1 MIAAPGATAGENRRP
16 PCYDSTVMQR
26 IFVTGATGFV
36 GHVVVRALVAHGF
49 LVRCLVRPGSEALL
63 KGFESIDRVPGD
75 VLEPD
80 QLAASVEGCG
90 AVVNLVGIIREHRAR
105 GITFDRLHTQ
115 GTANMLG
122 VAHEAGVKRFIQMS
136 ALGTRP
142 GAKSR
147 YHQTKWQAEEIVRA
161 SALDWTIFRPSLIY
175 GPGDEFVSV
184 LARMVRR
191 LPAVPVLGDGQYHVQ
206 PVAVEQ
212 VAEGFA
218 RALRL
223 PTTAAQTY
231 EIAGPEPCR
240 FVDLLDLIGA
250 AQGRPKVRKVYVP
263 LGLVKAMTAAFGWLP
278 FFPVT
283 RDQLIMLEEGSVA
296 DPGRFYADF
305 GITPEPLAQGL
316 KRMLET
322 P

>member
-1 MIAAPGATAGENRRP
+1 
-16 PCYDSTVMQR
+16 MQR

-36 GHVVVRALVAHGF
+36 GHAVVRTLLAHGF

-80 QLAASVEGCG
+80 GLPPSVEGCS
-90 AVVNLVGIIREHRAR
+90 AIIHLVGIIRERRAS
-105 GITFDRLHTQ
+105 GVTFDRLHTQ
-115 GTANMLG
+115 ATANMLG
-122 VAHEAGVKRFIQMS
+122 VAREAGVKRYVQMS
-136 ALGTRP
+136 AVGTRP
-142 GAKSR
+142 GAVSH
-147 YHQTKWQAEEIVRA
+147 YHRTKWQAEEVVRA
-161 SALDWTIFRPSLIY
+161 SALDWTIIRPSLIF

-184 LARMVRR
+184 LARMIRR
-191 LPAVPVLGDGQYHVQ
+191 LPAVPVLGDGQYLLQ

-223 PTTAAQTY
+223 PLTVGQTY
-231 EIAGPEPCR
+231 EVAGPQPQR
-240 FVDLLDLIGA
+240 FVELLDQIGVA
-250 AQGRPKVRKVYVP
+250 LGVMRVRKIHIP
-263 LGLVKAMTAAFGWLP
+263 LGLIKIMIRAFGWLP

-283 RDQLIMLEEGSVA
+283 ADQLIMLEEGNVTN
-296 DPGRFYADF
+296 PERFYADF

-316 KRMLET
+316 KRMLEA